1 MPIVGF
7 GSADIASAHMRWAAR
22 YARNNN
28 IPKAAAH
35 FWRALAYERRTSF
48 GAGEETEEIEQIRKK
63 AQTVSEETEKFEENT
78 RLLTVQNAQ
87 FVATYVEK
95 IKKDPGHYDQ
105 SKEDTLDGVEW
116 ENSWNDVDDF
126 AIEDKLPQKLT
137 KGQKLPSKIKYQ
149 LGPKPVITKDQEKI
163 AIEFEKEASKLGV
176 LDKKQKETKLDFF
189 NYRGAYVR
197 ALFTRIADKLQRHG
211 RSAEIDKWREKKYEF
226 HKYHKNPR
234 GNKEGH
240 LLTYPRKIPA
250 PSGPGPSGLGIEVID
265 LSSDDEDDGSQTPKE
280 HKNPKKQKKQKSP
293 SPKSDTPER
302 KTRILIVD
310 LRAESN

>member
-7 GSADIASAHMRWAAR
+7 GSADRASAHMRWAAR

-35 FWRALAYERRTSF
+35 FGRALDYERRASF
-48 GAGEETEEIEQIRKK
+48 GAGEETEQDILQIRKE
-63 AQTVSEETEKFEENT
+63 AQTVSEETDKYTEKT
-78 RLLTVQNAQ
+78 RLLTVEIAQ
-87 FVATYVEK
+87 FVVEYVEK
-95 IKKDPGHYDQ
+95 IKKDPRTYDR

-126 AIEDKLPQKLT
+126 YIEKKLKLT

-149 LGPKPVITKDQEKI
+149 LGPTPEISEDQRRI
-163 AIEFEKEASKLGV
+163 AIEFEEEASKLGV
-176 LDKKQKETKLDFF
+176 LSKRKKGTKLDFF

-197 ALFTRIADKLQRHG
+197 ALFTRIADKLQMQG
-211 RSAEIDKWREKKYEF
+211 RSAEIDTWREKKYEF
-226 HKYHKNPR
+226 HKYHENPR

-240 LLTYPRKIPA
+240 LLTYPRKLPA
-250 PSGPGPSGLGIEVID
+250 PSGLGPEVID
-265 LSSDDEDDGSQTPKE
+265 LSSDDEDEGSQTPKE
-280 HKNPKKQKKQKSP
+280 HKKTKKHKKQKSP

-302 KTRILIVD
+302 KTKILIVD
-310 LRAESN
+310 LRAENN